1 MRSCPSKS
9 SRLTTQRAGMLRLFA
24 RDDPMSRLKS
34 AAENS
39 ENAVMIASN
48 TGRITYIVGPAKVRK
63 RL

>member
-1 MRSCPSKS
+1 
-9 SRLTTQRAGMLRLFA
+9 MLRLFA